1 MERYLTTMS
10 TFSSVTDSAGVH
22 VQALQYLSKLC
33 SHPLLVLDPTNP
45 VHLQAVERATQVQ
58 ASSPAA
64 WKAIQPELHH
74 LHHAPKLERLKQ
86 LLQVLNYLCSL
97 PCHLLNGLPL
107 RLLMMSTVHSLPPSP
122 WSFFPDHLVR
132 AA

>member
-1 MERYLTTMS
+1 MPTASSVTDSAGVHMQALQYLSNMPTA
-10 TFSSVTDSAGVH
+10 SSVTDSAGVH

-45 VHLQAVERATQVQ
+45 VHLQAVERAIQVQ

-64 WKAIQPELHH
+64 WKAIQPQLHH

-86 LLQVLNYLCSL
+86 LLQVLACLCSL
-97 PCHLLNGLPL
+97 PCHL
-107 RLLMMSTVHSLPPSP
+107 
-122 WSFFPDHLVR
+122 
-132 AA
+132 